1 MVPVQRQTR
10 TQGRKRRSHD
20 GLRAGQWVNCPNCGG
35 PKTPHSACNN
45 CGYVRPGL
53 KLNLNNNKDS

>member
-20 GLRAGQWVNCPNCGG
+20 ALKRRPGVRCPNCQSW
-35 PKTPHSACNN
+35 KLPHAACRE

-53 KLNLNNNKDS
+53 KLALTKEE

>member
-20 GLRAGQWVNCPNCGG
+20 ALRAPASVQCPNCGAI
-35 PKTPHSACNN
+35 KKPHSACME

-53 KLNLNNNKDS
+53 KLNLGNDES

>member
-1 MVPVQRQTR
+1 MLPVQRQTR

-20 GLRAGQWVNCPNCGG
+20 AHKPVHVASCPNCGSARL
-35 PKTPHSACNN
+35 PHTACNE

-53 KLNLNNNKDS
+53 SLSLSKED

>member
-1 MVPVQRQTR
+1 MLPCQRQTR

-20 GLRAGQWVNCPNCGG
+20 ALTPRGTVSCPACGSA
-35 PKTPHSACNN
+35 KLPHAACRE

-53 KLNLNNNKDS
+53 KVTAGRKRED